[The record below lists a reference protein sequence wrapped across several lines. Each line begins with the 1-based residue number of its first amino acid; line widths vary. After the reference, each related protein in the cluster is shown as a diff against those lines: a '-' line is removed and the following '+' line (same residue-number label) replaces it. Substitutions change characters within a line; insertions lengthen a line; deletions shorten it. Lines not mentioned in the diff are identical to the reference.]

1 MVAFKQQVSLIL
13 LECFKNICL
22 SELWDK
28 ISWVVNYYTCLSS
41 LTRWQKLCV
50 IVFCSLFFL
59 FVVCVLQILVSHLE
73 HDGRNFV
80 IVGVESG
87 LHSGQVFAQNCP

>member
-1 MVAFKQQVSLIL
+1 MGGQLLYLSLIFNTVAETL
-13 LECFKNICL
+13 CDCF
-22 SELWDK
+22 
-28 ISWVVNYYTCLSS
+28 
-41 LTRWQKLCV
+41 
-50 IVFCSLFFL
+50 LFFV
-59 FVVCVLQILVSHLE
+59 FFVCVLQILVSHLE